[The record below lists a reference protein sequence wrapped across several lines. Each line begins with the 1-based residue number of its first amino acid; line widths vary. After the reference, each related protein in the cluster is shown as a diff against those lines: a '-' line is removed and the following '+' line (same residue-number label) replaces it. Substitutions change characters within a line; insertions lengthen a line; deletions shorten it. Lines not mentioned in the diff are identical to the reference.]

1 MGESSFNKVPSG
13 AAQQRIPEARL
24 ASAQTSREI
33 VGAKDSD
40 AAYFRTLE
48 ENGIILNPSQIRAVR
63 HFRGPLLTL
72 AGAGSGKTSVLIC
85 RTGYLL
91 SVRRIDPREIL
102 LLTFSSKAAA
112 EMRDR
117 IAILP
122 GIHPQDVRLLQA
134 RTFHSFF
141 LQLLRRQGTEL
152 EIWSETRRQH
162 ILLKQMMREMGLQ
175 DAYQPES
182 LLSILSSYKTQL
194 IEIPDM
200 PEKSVTEREI
210 KRILMQYEQ
219 WKVDHEKMDFD
230 DVLVLAYRMLRGKPA
245 LLRTLQD
252 RFRYIMVDEFQDTN
266 HLQYEL
272 VKMIAAPHHDL
283 MVVGDDDQTIY
294 SFNGARSEYI
304 LQFEKTYPEAHV
316 ITLDINYRSG
326 TRIVGL
332 GNEVIR
338 HNQHR
343 RSKTL
348 LAVKSGTA
356 GPMYMRPL
364 TSDDEARIALDR
376 IEHEVHTSRR
386 TFGDYAILYRASSN
400 NRAMLEQ
407 LMIREIPYIEY
418 GDGQLLYE
426 HSLVLPLVDH
436 LRLGLSRRD
445 FTAMESVLP
454 TLYINRE
461 RGMSHIVEQ
470 ESIRAKKGPLVHLLT
485 LSGLKDFQLAKIKD
499 RLELIR
505 SLSTMRPASAIALMR
520 EKFYNAYVEAD
531 DRKLLTQHKEMI
543 KEMLDELESSA
554 ERFDT
559 VEAFLGFIHDVIQK
573 SQENNSDKSKEQGN
587 RVALMTIHR
596 SKGLEFPVVLL
607 ISAIEGSLPH
617 SSALDADRLND
628 TAYPDADRAGSKGAA
643 ALEEE
648 RRLAYVAIT
657 RAKEELI
664 ISSPARYRGKKAAVS
679 RFLLSAFGGEAEG
692 TGTRASSMARSSAG
706 TPSSAALARREGFA
720 SGAERSRSGGSAA
733 AARRMETVAAWV
745 CQGPGCIAWTRIAA
759 REQGLAAKACPLCGK
774 PMHRGSKDVPR

>member
-1 MGESSFNKVPSG
+1 MGESIFNKIPSG
-13 AAQQRIPEARL
+13 AIQQRVPEARM
-24 ASAQTSREI
+24 AAARTSREV
-33 VGAKDSD
+33 VGAGDPD

-48 ENGIILNPSQIRAVR
+48 ASGILLNASQIAAVR
-63 HFRGPLLTL
+63 HFKGPLLTL

-91 SVRRIDPREIL
+91 SVRRVDPREIL
-102 LLTFSSKAAA
+102 LLTFSSKAAQ

-117 IAILP
+117 IAVLP

-141 LQLLRRQGTEL
+141 LQLIRRQGNEL

-175 DAYQPES
+175 DAYQPET
-182 LLSILSSYKTQL
+182 LLSMLSSYKTNL
-194 IEIPDM
+194 IDIPDM
-200 PEKSVTEREI
+200 PEDSVTERET
-210 KRILMQYEQ
+210 KRILLQYEQ
-219 WKVDHEKMDFD
+219 WKLDHEKMDFD
-230 DVLVLAYRMLRGKPA
+230 DVLILAYRLLKGNPN
-245 LLRTLQD
+245 LLRTIQD

-272 VKMIAAPHHDL
+272 VKMIAAPQDHL

-304 LQFEKTYPEAHV
+304 LEFEKTYPKARV

-338 HNQHR
+338 HNKHR

-348 LAVKSGTA
+348 AAVKSGA
-356 GPMYMRPL
+356 SGPMYTRPL
-364 TSDDEARIALDR
+364 TSDEEARLALDR
-376 IEHEVHTSRR
+376 IEHEVRAGKR
-386 TFGDYAILYRASSN
+386 TYGDYAVLYRATSN
-400 NRAMLEQ
+400 NRAILEQ

-426 HSLVLPLVDH
+426 NALVLPLVDH
-436 LRLGLSRRD
+436 LRLGLNRRD

-461 RGMSHIVEQ
+461 RGMSHIVQQ
-470 ESIRAKKGPLVHLLT
+470 ESARAKKGPLVHLLT
-485 LSGLKDFQLAKIKD
+485 LSGLKDFQVAKIQD

-505 SLSTMRPASAIALMR
+505 NLSSMKPAAAITLMR

-531 DRKLLTQHKEMI
+531 ERKLLTQHKEMI
-543 KEMLDELESSA
+543 KEMLDELEASA

-559 VEAFLGFIHDVIQK
+559 VASFLGFISDVIQK
-573 SQENNSDKSKEQGN
+573 SREQSSDKSREQGN

-596 SKGLEFPVVLL
+596 SKGLEFPVVML
-607 ISAIEGSLPH
+607 IGAIEGSLPH
-617 SSALDADRLND
+617 SSAIEADRMKD
-628 TAYPDADRAGSKGAA
+628 TAYPEAGGASKGTA

-679 RFLLSAFGGEAEG
+679 RFLLSAFGGEAAEG
-692 TGTRASSMARSSAG
+692 TV
-706 TPSSAALARREGFA
+706 TPSSASRARSEVAAG
-720 SGAERSRSGGSAA
+720 SGYARSGGRSSGASPARSGSSAA
-733 AARRMETVAAWV
+733 AARTESVAAWL
-745 CQGPGCIAWTRIAA
+745 CQGPGCIAWTRVTA
-759 REQGLAAKACPLCGK
+759 RDHGLAAKVCPLCGK
-774 PMHRGSKDVPR
+774 PMHRGRKDVPV

>member
-1 MGESSFNKVPSG
+1 MGESIFNKIPAG
-13 AAQQRIPEARL
+13 AARQHVPEARV
-24 ASAQTSREI
+24 AAARTSREI
-33 VGAKDSD
+33 VGGGDPD
-40 AAYFRTLE
+40 AGYFRTLE
-48 ENGIILNPSQIRAVR
+48 ASGILLNASQIAAVR
-63 HFRGPLLTL
+63 HFKGPLLTL

-91 SVRRIDPREIL
+91 SVRRVDPREIL
-102 LLTFSSKAAA
+102 LLTFSSKAAQ

-117 IAILP
+117 IAVLP
-122 GIHPQDVRLLQA
+122 GIHPHDVRLLQA

-141 LQLLRRQGTEL
+141 LQLIRRQGNEL

-162 ILLKQMMREMGLQ
+162 ILLKQIMREMGLQ
-175 DAYQPES
+175 DAYQPET
-182 LLSILSSYKTQL
+182 LLSMLSSYKTNL
-194 IEIPDM
+194 VDLPDM
-200 PEKSVTEREI
+200 PEDSVTERET
-210 KRILMQYEQ
+210 KRILLQYEQ
-219 WKVDHEKMDFD
+219 WKLDHEKMDFD
-230 DVLVLAYRMLRGKPA
+230 DVLILAYRLLKGSPS
-245 LLRTLQD
+245 LLRTIQD

-272 VKMIAAPHHDL
+272 VKLIAAPQDHL

-304 LQFEKTYPEAHV
+304 LEFEKTYPKAKV
-316 ITLDINYRSG
+316 ITLTINYRSG

-338 HNQHR
+338 HNKHR

-348 LAVKSGTA
+348 EAVRSGA
-356 GPMYMRPL
+356 SGPMYTRPL
-364 TSDDEARIALDR
+364 SSDEEARLALDR
-376 IEHEVHTSRR
+376 IEHEVRAGRR
-386 TFGDYAILYRASSN
+386 NYGDYAVLYRATSN
-400 NRAMLEQ
+400 NRAILEQ

-426 HSLVLPLVDH
+426 NALVLPLVDH
-436 LRLGLSRRD
+436 LRLGLNRRD

-461 RGMSHIVEQ
+461 RGMSHIVQQ

-485 LSGLKDFQLAKIKD
+485 LSGLKDFQLAKIQD

-505 SLSTMRPASAIALMR
+505 TLSGMRPAAAIARMR

-531 DRKLLTQHKEMI
+531 ERKLLTQHKEMI
-543 KEMLDELESSA
+543 KEMLDELEASA
-554 ERFDT
+554 DRFDT
-559 VEAFLGFIHDVIQK
+559 VVGFLGFISDVIQK
-573 SQENNSDKSKEQGN
+573 SREQSSDKSREQGN

-596 SKGLEFPVVLL
+596 SKGLEFPVVML
-607 ISAIEGSLPH
+607 IGAIEGSLPH
-617 SSALDADRLND
+617 SSAIEADRMKD
-628 TAYPDADRAGSKGAA
+628 TAYSEVGGASKGTA

-679 RFLLSAFGGEAEG
+679 RFLLSAFGGDAAEG
-692 TGTRASSMARSSAG
+692 AA
-706 TPSSAALARREGFA
+706 TPSSASRARREVAAGVA
-720 SGAERSRSGGSAA
+720 YARSGSRAADGRSARSGGAA
-733 AARRMETVAAWV
+733 AATRTESVAAWL
-745 CQGPGCIAWTRIAA
+745 CQGPGCIAWTRVTA
-759 REQGLAAKACPLCGK
+759 RDHGLAAKVCPLCGK
-774 PMHRGSKDVPR
+774 PMHRGRKDVPV

>member
-1 MGESSFNKVPSG
+1 MGESIYNTLPAG
-13 AAQQRIPEARL
+13 AARRNIPEARI
-24 ASAQTSREI
+24 AAERTSRDI
-33 VGAKDSD
+33 VGPGEPD

-48 ENGIILNPSQIRAVR
+48 ANGILLNPPQISAVR
-63 HFRGPLLTL
+63 HFQGPLLTL

-91 SVRRIDPREIL
+91 SVRRVDPREIL

-117 IAILP
+117 IAVLP
-122 GIHPQDVRLLQA
+122 GIHPHDIRLLQA

-141 LQLLRRQGTEL
+141 LQLIRRQGNEL
-152 EIWSETRRQH
+152 EIWNEMRRQH
-162 ILLKQMMREMGLQ
+162 ILLKQIMREMGLQ
-175 DAYQPES
+175 DAYQPET
-182 LLSILSSYKTQL
+182 LLSVLSSYKTSLTDIQD
-194 IEIPDM
+194 IPED
-200 PEKSVTEREI
+200 SVTEREI
-210 KRILMQYEQ
+210 KRILLQYEQ
-219 WKVDHEKMDFD
+219 WKLDHEKMDFD
-230 DVLVLAYRMLRGKPA
+230 DVLILAYRMLKNNPA
-245 LLRTLQD
+245 LLKTLQD

-272 VKMIAAPHHDL
+272 VKMIAAPQNHL

-304 LQFEKTYPEAHV
+304 LKFEQTYPSAKV

-326 TRIVGL
+326 ARIVGL

-338 HNQHR
+338 HNKLR

-348 LAVKSGTA
+348 RAAKSGA
-356 GPMYMRPL
+356 GSPVYTRPL
-364 TSDDEARIALDR
+364 SSDEEARHALDR
-376 IEHEVHTSRR
+376 IEHEVLTGKRSY
-386 TFGDYAILYRASSN
+386 GDYAILYRSSSN
-400 NRAMLEQ
+400 NRAILEQ

-426 HSLVLPLVDH
+426 NALVLPLVDH
-436 LRLGLSRRD
+436 LRLGLNRRD

-461 RGMSHIVEQ
+461 RGMSHIVQQ
-470 ESIRAKKGPLVHLLT
+470 ESQRAKKGPLVHLLT

-499 RLELIR
+499 RLQLIR
-505 SLSTMRPASAIALMR
+505 SLSSMRPAAAIAMMR

-531 DRKLLTQHKEMI
+531 ERKLLTQHKEMI
-543 KEMLDELESSA
+543 KEMLDELEASA

-559 VEAFLGFIHDVIQK
+559 VASFLGFISDVIQK
-573 SQENNSDKSKEQGN
+573 SRERSADKSQEQGD

-596 SKGLEFPVVLL
+596 SKGLEFPVVML
-607 ISAIEGSLPH
+607 IGAIEGSLPH
-617 SSALDADRLND
+617 SSAIEADRMND
-628 TAYPDADRAGSKGAA
+628 TAYPEAGGAGKSAA

-664 ISSPARYRGKKAAVS
+664 ISSPAKYRGKKAAVS
-679 RFLLSAFGGEAEG
+679 RFLLSAFGGDAAEG
-692 TGTRASSMARSSAG
+692 
-706 TPSSAALARREGFA
+706 ALA
-720 SGAERSRSGGSAA
+720 
-733 AARRMETVAAWV
+733 
-745 CQGPGCIAWTRIAA
+745 
-759 REQGLAAKACPLCGK
+759 
-774 PMHRGSKDVPR
+774 

>member
-1 MGESSFNKVPSG
+1 MGDSIFNKIPAG
-13 AAQQRIPEARL
+13 AAHQRIPEARI
-24 ASAQTSREI
+24 AAARTSRDM
-33 VGAKDSD
+33 VGQQEKD

-48 ENGIILNPSQIRAVR
+48 ASGILLNPSQIAAVR
-63 HFRGPLLTL
+63 HFQGPLLTL

-91 SVRRIDPREIL
+91 AVRRLDPREIL

-117 IAILP
+117 IALLP
-122 GIHPQDVRLLQA
+122 GIHPQDIRLLQA

-141 LQLLRRQGTEL
+141 LQLIRRQGNEL

-175 DAYQPES
+175 DAYQPET
-182 LLSILSSYKTQL
+182 LLSILSSYKTNL
-194 IEIPDM
+194 IDIPDM
-200 PEKSVTEREI
+200 PEDSVTEREI
-210 KRILMQYEQ
+210 KRVLLQYEQ
-219 WKVDHEKMDFD
+219 WKLDHEKMDFD
-230 DVLVLAYRMLRGKPA
+230 DVLILAYRMLKNNPS
-245 LLRTLQD
+245 LLRTIRD

-272 VKMIAAPHHDL
+272 VKLIAAPQDHL

-304 LQFEKTYPEAHV
+304 LQFEKTYPKAKV

-338 HNQHR
+338 YNKHR

-348 LAVKSGTA
+348 QAAKTGTS
-356 GPMYMRPL
+356 GPMYTRPL
-364 TSDDEARIALDR
+364 TSDDEARHALDR
-376 IEHEVHTSRR
+376 IEHEVLTGKR
-386 TFGDYAILYRASSN
+386 TYGDYAILYRASSN
-400 NRAMLEQ
+400 NRAILEQ

-426 HSLVLPLVDH
+426 NSLVLPLVDH
-436 LRLGLSRRD
+436 LRLGLNRRD

-461 RGMSHIVEQ
+461 RGMSHIVQQ
-470 ESIRAKKGPLVHLLT
+470 ESLRAKKGPLVHLLT
-485 LSGLKDFQLAKIKD
+485 LSGLKDFQVAKVKD

-505 SLSTMRPASAIALMR
+505 SLSSMRPAAAIALMR

-531 DRKLLTQHKEMI
+531 ERKLLTQHKEMI

-559 VEAFLGFIHDVIQK
+559 VAGFLGFISDVIQK
-573 SQENNSDKSKEQGN
+573 SRENNSDRSQEQGD

-596 SKGLEFPVVLL
+596 SKGLEFPVVML
-607 ISAIEGSLPH
+607 IGAIEGSLPH
-617 SSALDADRLND
+617 SSAIEADRMKD
-628 TAYPDADRAGSKGAA
+628 TTYPEAGGGSKSAA

-679 RFLLSAFGGEAEG
+679 RFLLAAFGGETAEG
-692 TGTRASSMARSSAG
+692 TARARSEVAASGAMRTRSGGGASGASPARSS
-706 TPSSAALARREGFA
+706 SA
-720 SGAERSRSGGSAA
+720 S
-733 AARRMETVAAWV
+733 AARRTHTVAAWL
-745 CQGPGCIAWTRIAA
+745 CQGPGCIAWTRVAA
-759 REQGLAAKACPLCGK
+759 RDEGLAAKACPLCGK
-774 PMHRGSKDVPR
+774 PMHRGKKDVPV